1 MAYSS
6 VGRTSLEAVSLTS
19 GVRGP
24 RYILTMAK
32 TFDHFVVMSVI
43 CFAEDNSE
51 SDFTGI
57 IRSFTE
63 NLMCTWPFSRRVY
76 IR

>member
-1 MAYSS
+1 M
-6 VGRTSLEAVSLTS
+6 GL
-19 GVRGP
+19 
-24 RYILTMAK
+24 YILTMAK
-32 TFDHFVVMSVI
+32 TFVAHFVVMSVI
-43 CFAEDNSE
+43 CSAEDNSE

-63 NLMCTWPFSRRVY
+63 DLMCTWPFSRSVY

>member
-1 MAYSS
+1 M
-6 VGRTSLEAVSLTS
+6 
-19 GVRGP
+19 GP
-24 RYILTMAK
+24 YILTMAK
-32 TFDHFVVMSVI
+32 TFVDHFVVMSVI
-43 CFAEDNSE
+43 CSAEENSE

-63 NLMCTWPFSRRVY
+63 DLMCIWPFSRVY